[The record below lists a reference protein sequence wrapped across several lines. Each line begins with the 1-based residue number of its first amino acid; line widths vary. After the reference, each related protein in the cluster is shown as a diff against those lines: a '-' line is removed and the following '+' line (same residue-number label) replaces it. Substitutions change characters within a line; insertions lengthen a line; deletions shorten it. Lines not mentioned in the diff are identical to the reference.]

1 MPRTHARADT
11 QSQIPM
17 LRVAGAAL
25 LVFGAAMLGGAAW
38 GQDDAAQG
46 SDKIISAH
54 GYSFYGDLKYPADYT
69 HFDYV
74 NPDAPKGGEISIS
87 TLGTFDSMNPYS
99 RKGRGGALSTV
110 MYESLLGE
118 GVGGE
123 IVPADVYGEAY
134 CLLCESLEYPE
145 SKDWVVFHM
154 HKDAKFST
162 GRTPNSR
169 PVIR

>member
-11 QSQIPM
+11 KSQTPM

-74 NPDAPKGGEISIS
+74 NPDAPKGGPPMFTAKPIACCARALNTPRARIGWCS
-87 TLGTFDSMNPYS
+87 TC
-99 RKGRGGALSTV
+99 
-110 MYESLLGE
+110 
-118 GVGGE
+118 
-123 IVPADVYGEAY
+123 I
-134 CLLCESLEYPE
+134 
-145 SKDWVVFHM
+145 
-154 HKDAKFST
+154 
-162 GRTPNSR
+162 RTPNSR
-169 PVIR
+169 PAIR

>member
-11 QSQIPM
+11 KSQTPM

-46 SDKIISAH
+46 SDKIITAH

-87 TLGTFDSMNPYS
+87 TP
-99 RKGRGGALSTV
+99 GRL
-110 MYESLLGE
+110 
-118 GVGGE
+118 
-123 IVPADVYGEAY
+123 
-134 CLLCESLEYPE
+134 
-145 SKDWVVFHM
+145 
-154 HKDAKFST
+154 
-162 GRTPNSR
+162 
-169 PVIR
+169 IR